1 MSKDINSRD
10 DLLLIVR
17 DFYDSLFQS
26 EELRDFFEDFK
37 DKEALGIHL
46 ETLVDFW
53 DNTLFYSGV
62 YKKNAMKP
70 HIDLHQKSPL
80 NSSHFRQWL
89 RLLTLAIDKNFQG
102 VNAETMKN
110 RALSIATVM
119 KIKFDIE

>member
-53 DNTLFYSGV
+53 DNTLFYSGA

-80 NSSHFRQWL
+80 NSVHFRQWL
-89 RLLTLAIDKNFQG
+89 RLLNLAIDKNFQG

-119 KIKFDIE
+119 KIKFNIE

>member
-26 EELRDFFEDFK
+26 EELKDFFEDFK
-37 DKEALGIHL
+37 DKEVLGIHL

-53 DNTLFYSGV
+53 DNTFFYSGT
-62 YKKNAMKP
+62 YKKNALKP

-80 NSSHFRQWL
+80 NSVHFRQWL

-102 VNAETMKN
+102 VNAETMKS

-119 KIKFDIE
+119 KIKFDIG

>member
-17 DFYDSLFQS
+17 HFYDSLFQS

-80 NSSHFRQWL
+80 NSSHFIQWL